1 MTLTPAFCDSLSGLK
16 LYSIAMALLL
26 SLLTQARLGAQP
38 GVVSVT
44 PSPGVGFTQT
54 FTLVYSDAGG
64 YGDLGGLIVSFSCP
78 RSGAKPSFGGL
89 NPARK
94 LVERRHGSWNRL
106 PRRLVFGVVG
116 GWR

>member
-64 YGDLGGLIVSFSCP
+64 YGNLGGLSVIFSYP
-78 RSGAKPSFGGL
+78 LSGSNSCFVGY
-89 NPARK
+89 NPAGNWIV
-94 LVERRHGSWNRL
+94 LM
-106 PRRLVFGVVG
+106 
-116 GWR
+116 